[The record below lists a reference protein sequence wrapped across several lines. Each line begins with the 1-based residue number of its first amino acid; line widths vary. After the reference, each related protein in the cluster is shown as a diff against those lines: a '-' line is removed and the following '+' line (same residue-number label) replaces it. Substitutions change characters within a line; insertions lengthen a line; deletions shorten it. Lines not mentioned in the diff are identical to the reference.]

1 MSFQSGLS
9 HTPILQLD
17 HHTLEDIPESIPES
31 IPKNIMDIP
40 VDIPEDT
47 PVDIKIQLTMSTGM
61 CSHVLIYFAYF
72 PSKLSNFST
81 IGQFMDEIITFNNCQ
96 PVS

>member
-17 HHTLEDIPESIPES
+17 HHTLEDIPES

-61 CSHVLIYFAYF
+61 CSHVLIYLAHF
-72 PSKLSNFST
+72 PSKPSNFSA